1 LGNHLSICKLYL
13 LFLLFIR
20 QVCFAARNE
29 AAARKCIC
37 TSLENG
43 LMRAS
48 SEARW
53 ILCTKCNFMQVLN
66 LLIFRQPGT
75 AIDASA
81 AAILSL
87 LSCLCLWSLRS
98 KPLKTISRS
107 DSMLS
112 QLSFVVPV
120 VSCCRLYFNNS
131 DNGRQQDQ
139 LWRVVTESI
148 NF

>member
-1 LGNHLSICKLYL
+1 MPKCGVILCKTTQFLGNHLSICKLYL

-29 AAARKCIC
+29 AAARECLC

-48 SEARW
+48 SEAGW

-98 KPLKTISRS
+98 KSLKN
-107 DSMLS
+107 
-112 QLSFVVPV
+112 
-120 VSCCRLYFNNS
+120 YFK
-131 DNGRQQDQ
+131 
-139 LWRVVTESI
+139 I
-148 NF
+148 